1 MSKLYTCG
9 AVEKLVQNYVDKGG
23 DVTEIEEGS
32 LGYGFL
38 ILHGEGLKT
47 IVVKEVY
54 LNAWN
59 SGHSIRCYN
68 KCPKKYAK
76 LLEEV

>member
-1 MSKLYTCG
+1 MSNLYTCK
-9 AVEKLVQNYVDKGG
+9 AIERLVQLYIDKGG
-23 DVTEIEEGS
+23 EVAVVEEGC

-38 ILHGEGLKT
+38 ILHGDGLKT
-47 IVVKEVY
+47 AIVKEVY
-54 LNAWN
+54 LNDHESA
-59 SGHSIRCYN
+59 HTIRKYN

>member
-1 MSKLYTCG
+1 MSKLYTCE
-9 AVEKLVQNYVDKGG
+9 AVAKLVQRYYDKGG
-23 DVTEIEEGS
+23 EVAEIEEGC

-47 IVVKEVY
+47 SVVKEVY
-54 LNAWN
+54 FNEWSSA
-59 SGHSIRCYN
+59 HTVRMYN